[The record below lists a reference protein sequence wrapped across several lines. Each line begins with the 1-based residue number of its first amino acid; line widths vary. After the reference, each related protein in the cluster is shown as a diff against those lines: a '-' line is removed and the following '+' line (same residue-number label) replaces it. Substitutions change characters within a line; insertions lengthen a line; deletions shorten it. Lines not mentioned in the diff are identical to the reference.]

1 MNDWLEG
8 HRTLV
13 LSIISLLIVAGLAAV
28 WLRWKEPAPI
38 TILPPAPTATPG
50 PIRVYVSGAV
60 TSPDVY
66 SIPPGSIMR
75 DALNAAGG
83 ASGEAD
89 LNQVNLA
96 QVLRDGDHVYVPKI
110 GEVPTPALVGVD
122 STEAALSG
130 LLNINTA
137 TAEQLEALPGIGPAI
152 AKRIVDYRDAHGPFA
167 NIEVIQNV
175 SGIGPTIFGQI
186 KDLITVN

>member
-167 NIEVIQNV
+167 NIEAIQNV

>member
-75 DALNAAGG
+75 DALTAAGG

-96 QVLRDGDHVYVPKI
+96 QVLRDGDHIYVPKI

-167 NIEVIQNV
+167 NIEAIQNV
-175 SGIGPTIFGQI
+175 SGIGPAIFGQI

>member
-75 DALNAAGG
+75 DALTAAGG

-96 QVLRDGDHVYVPKI
+96 QVLRDGDHIYVPKI

-167 NIEVIQNV
+167 NIEAIQNV

>member
-1 MNDWLEG
+1 
-8 HRTLV
+8 
-13 LSIISLLIVAGLAAV
+13 
-28 WLRWKEPAPI
+28 
-38 TILPPAPTATPG
+38 
-50 PIRVYVSGAV
+50 
-60 TSPDVY
+60 
-66 SIPPGSIMR
+66 MR

-96 QVLRDGDHVYVPKI
+96 QVLHDGDHVYVPKI

-130 LLNINTA
+130 PLNINTA

-167 NIEVIQNV
+167 NIEAIQNV
-175 SGIGPTIFGQI
+175 SGIGPAIFGQI